1 MGSLLKDLCTTGG
14 EGDEWLLKNLL
25 SFLKNLSL
33 DQGIN
38 PHVPHHLF
46 LVCPVTIPEIFV
58 QTQPY
63 DYWQLFRWPPQNK
76 WNKIQVHVSLVLF

>member
-1 MGSLLKDLCTTGG
+1 MAAQKPFEFSN
-14 EGDEWLLKNLL
+14 NLT
-25 SFLKNLSL
+25 L
-33 DQGIN
+33 DKGIN

-58 QTQPY
+58 QTQLS
-63 DYWQLFRWPPQNK
+63 DYWQLFCWPTQNK